1 MTVAE
6 GTKTTLC
13 SIAATR
19 NEGSLSAPKPLF
31 HDDVNRGSATITPDG
46 RLIAYVSEEMG
57 KPDIYVSRWDGKAPV
72 GRSLLVSAGG
82 GSNPR
87 WGREGKQIYYLS
99 PQNKLMAVQ
108 VAAAPQ
114 LQASSPAEIWDL
126 EALRIPASRRLFDIL
141 PDGRLLMVQR
151 AEGEDELTRF
161 DVVLNFFDDVK
172 QKMRAAGK

>member
-1 MTVAE
+1 
-6 GTKTTLC
+6 
-13 SIAATR
+13 
-19 NEGSLSAPKPLF
+19 
-31 HDDVNRGSATITPDG
+31 
-46 RLIAYVSEEMG
+46 MG

-82 GSNPR
+82 GSAPK
-87 WGREGKQIYYLS
+87 WGREGRQVYYLS

-114 LQASSPAEIWDL
+114 LQASLPAEIWDL
-126 EALRIPASRRLFDIL
+126 DALRVPSASSSRLFDIL

-161 DVVLNFFDDVK
+161 DVVLNFFDEVK
-172 QKMRAAGK
+172 QKMHAAGK